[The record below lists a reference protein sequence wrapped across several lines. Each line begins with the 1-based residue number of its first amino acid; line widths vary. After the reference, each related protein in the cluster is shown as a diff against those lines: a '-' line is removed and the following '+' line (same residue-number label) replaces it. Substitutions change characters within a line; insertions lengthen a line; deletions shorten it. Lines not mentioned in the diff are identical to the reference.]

1 MAQTPRRRTPR
12 KHIPALPPLR
22 LEAAL
27 DALDKAPLSKDAR
40 RQLAAMLKAAS
51 NPDNEAPEVVMRTL
65 PPDRQMDMQQTI
77 NAVALVNRDVTAR
90 GSAAL
95 LAMSDAE
102 FDALVA
108 EADDGTI

>member
-1 MAQTPRRRTPR
+1 MTKRRGTAKRR
-12 KHIPALPPLR
+12 HIPALPPLR

-65 PPDRQMDMQQTI
+65 PPDRQADMQATL
-77 NAVALVNRDVTAR
+77 NAVGRLTGDVVTR

-95 LAMSDAE
+95 LAMDGAE
-102 FDALVA
+102 FDTLVNA
-108 EADDGTI
+108 ADDE